1 MSASNHFYNLNWE
14 IPQLSLMS
22 YDDSTQTKP
31 WGDLRNPNKK
41 ASKLFEGHFYLCAKS
56 PT

>member
-41 ASKLFEGHFYLCAKS
+41 ASKWFEGHFYLCAKS

>member
-1 MSASNHFYNLNWE
+1 MSVSNHFYNLNWE
-14 IPQLSLMS
+14 IHQLSLMS

-31 WGDLRNPNKK
+31 WGDVTNPNKK
-41 ASKLFEGHFYLCAKS
+41 ASKLFEGQFYLCAKS